1 MGGEGVLVAAPDELW
16 TDDGRIHRIDGHYP
30 QGWTGCFWEQPGRHL
45 WMWRGPRLPRT
56 GWGARAGD
64 ERSSCSVPD
73 SEGELGDLFVDLPAL
88 LHLG

>member
-30 QGWTGCFWEQPGRHL
+30 QGWTGLDKG
-45 WMWRGPRLPRT
+45 
-56 GWGARAGD
+56 
-64 ERSSCSVPD
+64 SCSVPD
-73 SEGELGDLFVDLPAL
+73 PEGELGDLFVDLPAF